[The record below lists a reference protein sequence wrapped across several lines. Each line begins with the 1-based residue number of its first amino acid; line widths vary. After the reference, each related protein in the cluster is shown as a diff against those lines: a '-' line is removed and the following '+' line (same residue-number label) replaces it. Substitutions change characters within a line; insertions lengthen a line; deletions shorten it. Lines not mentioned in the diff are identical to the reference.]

1 MNLGTSGALGDTSRQ
16 KAMSPTSS
24 KDFRQVMI
32 RAVLFDIDDT
42 LLDFDPQA
50 SRHAFRIGAERT
62 YAYLKSRDL
71 AVPTFEKFLKTH
83 CSLAWRMKWIARLT
97 GKEQSVRHVLRKL
110 CLKLRLQRDEVSL
123 SRLGWLWYEPLVECC
138 TIAPDVVPTLA
149 RLRDAGLKLGLVC
162 NTPLQGDVI
171 DKHLELEGLLDF
183 FPIRIYSSDVG
194 YRKPDV
200 RTFAAALRE
209 LHVQPN
215 EAMYVGDVPKS
226 DMAGAHK
233 AGIRTVLRQRTYN
246 GEFCEDADHTIRN
259 IAELLALAPLKAALQ
274 CNPEPE
280 PSIVNTS
287 ARPSAA

>member
-1 MNLGTSGALGDTSRQ
+1 MNLGTPGGLGESAARN
-16 KAMSPTSS
+16 SPEPRLG
-24 KDFRQVMI
+24 KDSHQSMI

-42 LLDFDPQA
+42 LLDFDPVTT
-50 SRHAFRIGAERT
+50 RHAFRIGAERT
-62 YAYLKSRDL
+62 YAYLKGRDL

-183 FPIRIYSSDVG
+183 FGVRIYSSDVG
-194 YRKPDV
+194 YRKPDA
-200 RTFAAALRE
+200 RLFAAALRE
-209 LHVQPN
+209 MNVPAG
-215 EAMYVGDVPKS
+215 EAMYVGDVAKT
-226 DMAGAHK
+226 DMTGAHK
-233 AGIRTVLRQRTYN
+233 AGLRTVLRQRNFN
-246 GEFCEDADHTIRN
+246 GEFCEDADHTIRH
-259 IAELLALAPLKAALQ
+259 ISELLALAPLKPALHP
-274 CNPEPE
+274 NPPEPK
-280 PSIVNTS
+280 PAAKKPFRTS
-287 ARPSAA
+287 AA